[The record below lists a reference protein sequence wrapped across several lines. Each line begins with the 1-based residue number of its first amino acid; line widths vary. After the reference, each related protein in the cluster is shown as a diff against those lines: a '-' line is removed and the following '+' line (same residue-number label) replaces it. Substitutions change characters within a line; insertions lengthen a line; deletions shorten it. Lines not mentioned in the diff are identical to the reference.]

1 MWIYFYVGENMIEV
15 WVTHPLGAL
24 ACIHIHKLRQPDRH
38 TNAVRETFGP
48 ISTHGPGSRRA
59 TRMHLRSNIKA
70 MIHSRIHMYSMP
82 LDGDVHVRMW
92 TALDPVP
99 LCKLALTV
107 GRRKNHLVAVEAVGY
122 MACMR
127 IRTRHEGVKLL

>member
-1 MWIYFYVGENMIEV
+1 MIEV

-24 ACIHIHKLRQPDRH
+24 ACIYIHKLRQPDRH

-48 ISTHGPGSRRA
+48 ISTHGPGSSIHHLHRT

-70 MIHSRIHMYSMP
+70 MIHSRIHMYSVP
-82 LDGDVHVRMW
+82 LDGGVHVRMW
-92 TALDPVP
+92 TALDPV
-99 LCKLALTV
+99 LLRKLALTV

-122 MACMR
+122 MAR
-127 IRTRHEGVKLL
+127 IRIRARHGEVKLL